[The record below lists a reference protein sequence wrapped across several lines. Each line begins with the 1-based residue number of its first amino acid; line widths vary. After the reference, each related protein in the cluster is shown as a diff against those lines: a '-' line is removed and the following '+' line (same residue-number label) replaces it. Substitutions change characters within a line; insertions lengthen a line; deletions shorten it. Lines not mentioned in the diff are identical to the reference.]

1 MREEECTCQVFAA
14 VAIDAL
20 WRSFETAVEHKQ
32 GVSQLELLYAEL
44 TREEQ
49 QKQLRK
55 EQKKL
60 KRKRKK
66 ERLAEQDGKET
77 YNDCEDADEF
87 DEKEDG
93 EKECSCAPENHN
105 KVNNKN
111 ETLNCAECLELSPVK
126 NNKFANNKGGESF
139 HEKGHHHHHHNHN
152 GGAKKGSCSELWV
165 NDCRCGTN
173 AKSGKKNYKCDNHY
187 LPAAEFKK
195 ENNGSSSDHSHDCG
209 YSSENNN
216 GCCEIT
222 SLSSSLPS
230 SPEGSEV
237 ACPDGCCQPEPDY
250 IPYNRFSHGN
260 GHQLSLQEMLDV
272 SINSLNTI
280 QSLIILTL
288 ENSNSYLSTIDG
300 VLSFNLF
307 SSSKILKTF
316 FFLQLQTAVKKRQIF
331 YFLF

>member
-1 MREEECTCQVFAA
+1 MYERLHRIYMRMREEECTCQVFAA

-20 WRSFETAVEHKQ
+20 WRSFETAIEHKQ

-66 ERLAEQDGKET
+66 ERLAEQDGKEV
-77 YNDCEDADEF
+77 YNDCEDVDEF
-87 DEKEDG
+87 DDKEDV
-93 EKECSCAPENHN
+93 EKECTCTPDHNN
-105 KVNNKN
+105 KVHKNN
-111 ETLNCAECLELSPVK
+111 EVVVLNCAECMELSPAK
-126 NNKFANNKGGESF
+126 NKFANSKPGGESL
-139 HEKGHHHHHHNHN
+139 HDKNHQHHQN
-152 GGAKKGSCSELWV
+152 GGGGKKGSCGELWV
-165 NDCRCGTN
+165 NDCKCGGGCGGGGITN
-173 AKSGKKNYKCDNHY
+173 ARSGKKNYKCDSNY
-187 LPAAEFKK
+187 LQAGEFKK
-195 ENNGSSSDHSHDCG
+195 ENGSSSDHSHDCG

-216 GCCEIT
+216 GYCEIT

-250 IPYNRFSHGN
+250 IPYNRFSHGI

-272 SINSLNTI
+272 SI
-280 QSLIILTL
+280 
-288 ENSNSYLSTIDG
+288 
-300 VLSFNLF
+300 
-307 SSSKILKTF
+307 
-316 FFLQLQTAVKKRQIF
+316 
-331 YFLF
+331 